1 MSLRMKLIFSHTA
14 VVFLS
19 LFLTGLALLLLLN
32 RYRDQLLVSELQT
45 RALETGLQVA
55 RVLAEEREGNIEAA
69 LQRAAERFD
78 VRLILIGEGRTVVW
92 DSQGE
97 GNLEGEPIDLELV
110 SGFARRDPRRVRFG
124 EEDFYLSLLPIPVR
138 RLGGHAIAQVLPA
151 RQLPVGT
158 LDLLMRLLGAGVI
171 GFGVAVLL
179 AVWIARSVSR
189 PLAVLT
195 RAAEE
200 MAQGNYD
207 QQIPAEGE
215 DEIGRLAGAFNSM
228 AQAVRSAQRAQRDF
242 LANVSHDLKT
252 PLTSIQGF
260 TQAILDGTLKDPQG
274 YREAARIIQEESIR
288 MGRMVRHL
296 LDLVK
301 REAAPLSGTRRAPL
315 KIESI
320 LSDCAASLQP
330 RAQEKG
336 LSLEVD
342 IPSLPEL
349 RGDVDSLRKV
359 FTNLLDNAI
368 KYTPAGGRAALSA
381 RLSEG
386 AIEVTVRDSGPGI
399 PREEL
404 PRIFERFYRGD
415 KSRSRGSGAGLGLA
429 IAKEIVEAHGGRIE
443 VDSVLGQGSEFRVIL
458 PLGS

>member
-1 MSLRMKLIFSHTA
+1 MSLRTKLIFSHTA

-45 RALETGLQVA
+45 RALEAGLQVA

-97 GNLEGEPIDLELV
+97 GSLEGEPIDLELV

-228 AQAVRSAQRAQRDF
+228 AQAVRSAQRAQHDF

-260 TQAILDGTLKDPQG
+260 TQAILDGTLKDQEG

-296 LDLVK
+296 LDLAK
-301 REAAPLSGTRRAPL
+301 REAAPPLRSRRTSL
-315 KIESI
+315 QLESI

-336 LSLEVD
+336 LSLEVEV
-342 IPSLPEL
+342 PPLP
-349 RGDVDSLRKV
+349 
-359 FTNLLDNAI
+359 
-368 KYTPAGGRAALSA
+368 
-381 RLSEG
+381 
-386 AIEVTVRDSGPGI
+386 
-399 PREEL
+399 
-404 PRIFERFYRGD
+404 
-415 KSRSRGSGAGLGLA
+415 
-429 IAKEIVEAHGGRIE
+429 
-443 VDSVLGQGSEFRVIL
+443 
-458 PLGS
+458 